1 MKQFTDVALTA
12 IPQPFE
18 LVSDS
23 ANVNYRGALDNGIV
37 WDMYQALHAELQDA
51 NGIACYPGATFA
63 SLQSTFR
70 LAQRKPGKNKEGRIS
85 INVDYFNDKDLNKDG
100 RGDGISHESRQAIE
114 QCFADRGRLYVSV
127 AQEKAPGGLALYI
140 DLHFV

>member
-51 NGIACYPGATFA
+51 NGIACYPGGDVRFA
-63 SLQSTFR
+63 PKHISPGAAKEEQRRPHQHQRRLLQRQRPQQGRTRRRNF
-70 LAQRKPGKNKEGRIS
+70 ARKPA
-85 INVDYFNDKDLNKDG
+85 
-100 RGDGISHESRQAIE
+100 GD
-114 QCFADRGRLYVSV
+114 
-127 AQEKAPGGLALYI
+127 
-140 DLHFV
+140 

>member
-1 MKQFTDVALTA
+1 MKQFTEAALTA
-12 IPQPFE
+12 IQNPFE
-18 LVSDS
+18 LVNES

-63 SLQSTFR
+63 ALQNTFR
-70 LAQRKPGKNKEGRIS
+70 LAQRKKNKEGRIS
-85 INVDYFNDKDLNKDG
+85 IHLDYFADKDLNKDG

-114 QCFADRGRLYVSV
+114 QCFADGGRLYVSV